1 MASVNVSVELPAGP
15 EKVWSAMADLARFE
29 EWLTIHQGWRGSLPD
44 VLAVGSRMT
53 EIVSVMGMANKI
65 EWTVDAYD
73 PPRSLRISGTGMA
86 GVRVSFTLSVE
97 PLGDKA
103 KATIDAEFSGQMV
116 VGPIGAAVEKNSRGE
131 LEKSLAKL
139 TELVA

>member
-1 MASVNVSVELPAGP
+1 MASVNVSVELPAGQ
-15 EKVWSAMADLARFE
+15 EKVWSAMADLSRFD
-29 EWLTIHQGWRGSLPD
+29 EWLTIHQGWRSELPD
-44 VLAVGSRMT
+44 SIEVGSRMT

-65 EWTVDAYD
+65 EWTVDAYV
-73 PPRSLRISGTGMA
+73 PPGSLTISGTGMA
-86 GVRVSFTLSVE
+86 GVKVSFTLSVE

-116 VGPIGAAVEKNSRGE
+116 VGPIGMAVEKNSRSE

-139 TELVA
+139 AELVA

>member
-1 MASVNVSVELPAGP
+1 VASVNVSVELPAGP
-15 EKVWSAMADLARFE
+15 EKVWSTMADLGRFE
-29 EWLTIHQGWRGSLPD
+29 EWLTIHQGWRSELPAE
-44 VLAVGSRMT
+44 VTVGSQMT

-65 EWTVDAYD
+65 EWTVDAYQA
-73 PPRSLRISGTGMA
+73 PRSMKISGTGMA
-86 GVRVSFTLSVE
+86 AVKVSFTLSVE

-116 VGPIGAAVEKNSRGE
+116 VGPIGLAVEKNSRSE

-139 TELVA
+139 AELVA